1 MGTANITEWDPVAWQ
16 AVDNSGGLTVD
27 FDPASLQLTYT
38 PTGVT
43 GANAVIT
50 SGTWSKFAAQQTGQ
64 STTLG
69 VDLTFDTT
77 ATGTPVTDRTQ
88 PIVALTLPDVSRG
101 SAAPAR
107 RVARFSWGGFV
118 FFGAVQTLTQTIDF
132 FSATGIPLRASVKMT
147 LSDVKQPDPAGAR
160 PAQAAPVPFGAAAGI
175 SAAPATATAPS
186 GTTAAATGAPV
197 GTTPLTLSQAGDSV
211 QAIAARSGAG
221 VSWKTIAAANG
232 IDNPRLLPPGTI
244 LDPSV
249 RTP

>member
-1 MGTANITEWDPVAWQ
+1 MGTATITEWNPVTWK
-16 AVDNSGGLTVD
+16 AVDDSGGVTVD

-43 GANAVIT
+43 GANAVIS

-64 STTLG
+64 STTLS

-77 ATGTPVTDRTQ
+77 ATGKSVADRTQ
-88 PIVALTLPDVSRG
+88 PIVALTLPAVSRG

-118 FFGAVQTLTQTIDF
+118 FYGAVQTLTQTIDF
-132 FSATGIPLRASVKMT
+132 FSAAGIPLRASVRMT
-147 LSDVKQPDPAGAR
+147 LSDVKQPDPAT
-160 PAQAAPVPFGAAAGI
+160 AQPPQATPVPFGAAAGTG
-175 SAAPATATAPS
+175 AAPATAAAPS
-186 GTTAAATGAPV
+186 AVTAATGAPV

-211 QAIAARSGAG
+211 QSIAARSGAG
-221 VSWKTIAAANG
+221 VPWKTIAAANG
-232 IDNPRLLPPGTI
+232 IDNPRLLPPGTV